1 MKRRLGRGLLVILL
15 AAITLF
21 FPLLAAPHRIDQA
34 HRDLIRGGMTA
45 AAELSSLAT
54 ALDELTQRI
63 SGMADDAAAQQR
75 DDIASELFEVERALA
90 GASRRLMKVADSS
103 ERSTRH

>member
-1 MKRRLGRGLLVILL
+1 LTPLESPRLNKRNLGG
-15 AAITLF
+15 
-21 FPLLAAPHRIDQA
+21 DS
-34 HRDLIRGGMTA
+34 GGMT

-63 SGMADDAAAQQR
+63 TAMADDPASQQR
-75 DDIASELFEVERALA
+75 DDVASELFEVERALA

-103 ERSTRH
+103 ERSTRR

>member
-1 MKRRLGRGLLVILL
+1 MAARAASSSPCCTRRSSMSAPSKRAVSSR
-15 AAITLF
+15 
-21 FPLLAAPHRIDQA
+21 
-34 HRDLIRGGMTA
+34 TA
-45 AAELSSLAT
+45 TSPRSRTAAELPGLAT
-54 ALDELTQRI
+54 ALDELTQRL

>member
-1 MKRRLGRGLLVILL
+1 
-15 AAITLF
+15 
-21 FPLLAAPHRIDQA
+21 
-34 HRDLIRGGMTA
+34 MTA

-103 ERSTRH
+103 ERSTRR